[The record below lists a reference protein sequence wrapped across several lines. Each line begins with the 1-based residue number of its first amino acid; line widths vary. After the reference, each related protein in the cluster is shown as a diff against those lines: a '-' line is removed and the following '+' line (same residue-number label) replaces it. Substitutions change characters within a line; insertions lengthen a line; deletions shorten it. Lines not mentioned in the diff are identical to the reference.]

1 MRRPPLLGEESLRP
15 FALRMVLLALIVII
29 GPPLARILAPRYI
42 GILVLALV
50 IAGLLVV
57 FTIPDLVRR
66 EADYTSFSLGFLAT
80 VLAPGSITNEKFY
93 ELTTQIVP
101 VLFLAL
107 AVETQAFRIGFTRTR
122 PRVLTEIFLAVP
134 ALALVV
140 AGFESFRVI
149 VVGQA
154 TRGRF
159 DVVVGSL
166 VAAATSLTIAALVG
180 HASPT
185 RESRDESS
193 DGSVD

>member
-1 MRRPPLLGEESLRP
+1 MSRPPLLGEESLRP
-15 FALRMVLLALIVII
+15 FFLRMAGLAVIVII
-29 GPPLARILAPRYI
+29 GPPLARILTPRHI

-50 IAGLLVV
+50 IVGLLVV
-57 FTIPDLVRR
+57 FTVPDLVRQ
-66 EADYTSFSLGFLAT
+66 EADYISFSLGFLAT
-80 VLAPGSITNEKFY
+80 VLAPGSIRNEKFY

-122 PRVLTEIFLAVP
+122 PRVLTDIFLAVP

-159 DVVVGSL
+159 DVVVGAL
-166 VAAATSLTIAALVG
+166 VAAATSLTITALVG

-185 RESRDESS
+185 RESRDAS
-193 DGSVD
+193 DGSAD